1 MLYRSPARSA
11 PSRIGALAHS
21 VERALAI
28 DFGLG
33 SLAFCT
39 AVYAA
44 CAALLLWPGVFFSGV
59 FLNDAF
65 IYADAGYR
73 LAFGQPPGLGAT
85 NALGFFAYAPYA
97 LAFRLIHN
105 TIEAIPLSFVIF
117 GTIIGVLASFIA
129 LTRLSAVIGTL
140 VVIACAVVMLAPHVI
155 GHEVP
160 GDVMTTAAN
169 SYNRFGFLTV
179 LLAALL
185 TIEPHTPRSRLWRS
199 GDLVWAV
206 AATML
211 TYYTKMPFGFGVV
224 GLVSFWLVVIRRDL
238 LGILILVA
246 GCVAVAFAIEAI
258 WPGLNAAYIHEMQF
272 ASRANDGGALVPAV
286 LIGTVTHTVPE
297 MLAYAVA
304 PLVALFLVRRAGWQD
319 VVLTLLLLG
328 GSFFLLSQSS
338 QGMVLVTPV
347 AIAVIAV
354 MRLSNPDGSST
365 QRLALWVGLIAV
377 AGGFAALVAPAA
389 ASLVRHERWAIHA
402 TPIPGMPVT
411 FRSLRVIDDSDIA
424 ALDTAFTAGSG
435 GAEGF
440 AAARTRDQR
449 FTLNALRE
457 GEYAHTVTKLA
468 EAHELCGSERDR
480 TAVLDFAD
488 VSESLFGHAP
498 VGGWSYL
505 HWGRSFSANAFVAPE
520 RLFAGVGCLFDP
532 KLPQN
537 PPSHTG
543 IWAVYG
549 DYLRTHYRLA
559 GETPFWRVLVI
570 VPAPPPS
577 ATNKGHS

>member
-1 MLYRSPARSA
+1 MLYRSPARPA
-11 PSRIGALAHS
+11 ESRAGALAQGL
-21 VERALAI
+21 ERSLAV
-28 DFGLG
+28 DFGFG
-33 SLAFCT
+33 SLVFCAT
-39 AVYAA
+39 AYAA

-73 LAFGQPPGLGAT
+73 LAFGHPPGLGAT

-97 LAFRLIHN
+97 LAFHLIHN
-105 TIEAIPLSFVIF
+105 VIEAIPLSFVIF
-117 GTIIGVLASFIA
+117 GAIMGLLASVIA
-129 LTRLSAVIGTL
+129 LTRLSAVIGT
-140 VVIACAVVMLAPHVI
+140 VVVLSCTIIMLAPHVI
-155 GHEVP
+155 GHEVA

-169 SYNRFGFLTV
+169 SYNRFGFLVV

-185 TIEPHTPRSRLWRS
+185 TIEPHAPRSRVWRS
-199 GDLVWAV
+199 ADLVWAV
-206 AATML
+206 ATTAL
-211 TYYTKMPFGFGVV
+211 AYYTKMPFGFGVA
-224 GLVSFWLVVIRRDL
+224 GLVSFWLVVMRRDL
-238 LGILILVA
+238 PGFLIFVA
-246 GCVAVAFAIEAI
+246 GCVIIAFGIEAI

-272 ASRANDGGALVPAV
+272 AARANNGGALVPAV
-286 LIGTVTHTVPE
+286 LIGTMTHTVPE

-304 PLVALFLVRRAGWQD
+304 PLVALFLVQRAGWRD
-319 VVLTLLLLG
+319 VTLTLLLLG

-347 AIAVIAV
+347 AIAVV
-354 MRLSNPDGSST
+354 TVTRLSNSDGNST

-377 AGGFAALVAPAA
+377 AGGFAALDAPAV
-389 ASLVRHERWAIHA
+389 ASLARHERYAMHA
-402 TPIPGMPVT
+402 APIAGMPDT

-424 ALDTAFTAGSG
+424 SLDAAFSTGAG

-457 GEYAHTVTKLA
+457 GEYAHTVAKLVQA
-468 EAHELCGSERDR
+468 RELCGSERDR

-505 HWGRSFSANAFVAPE
+505 HWGRSFSADAFVPPAQM
-520 RLFAGVGCLFDP
+520 FAGIGCLFDP

-537 PPSHTG
+537 PPSHDG
-543 IWAVYG
+543 IWTVYG
-549 DYLRTHYRLA
+549 DYLRTHYRLI

-570 VPAPPPS
+570 AP
-577 ATNKGHS
+577 